1 MVFRQ
6 ENATGLKSTVAIA
19 AIHKCG
25 LQLGEDRPCSP
36 DLVPANYCL
45 FPKMIKLARWS
56 SLCQML
62 EKAVYRVLKDT
73 HDSFHIEAM
82 LCSKATVI
90 HLLRRRRLYGKT
102 SAFVYTN
109 TVLY

>member
-1 MVFRQ
+1 MPDVR
-6 ENATGLKSTVAIA
+6 KS
-19 AIHKCG
+19 
-25 LQLGEDRPCSP
+25 
-36 DLVPANYCL
+36 
-45 FPKMIKLARWS
+45 
-56 SLCQML
+56 
-62 EKAVYRVLKDT
+62 YRVLKDT